1 MRDIQNKIRN
11 GIANSY
17 HLRSLAKDDRLTP
30 EERNRV
36 FEIIEQN
43 NKKII
48 YYKMM
53 SRILKEQK
61 NENHT
66 KRL

>member
-11 GIANSY
+11 SIANSY

-53 SRILKEQK
+53 SRILKEK
-61 NENHT
+61 DNENHT

>member
-11 GIANSY
+11 SIANSY

>member
-1 MRDIQNKIRN
+1 MKDIQNKIRN

-36 FEIIEQN
+36 FEILELN

-66 KRL
+66 KKL